1 MCKHLVAAGY
11 TVPMASTP
19 RTDPITLVG
28 LVFES
33 SAGLRRALAPS
44 LDNQLGVGGQSFE
57 LLIRLA
63 RSDGHRLR
71 MSDLAHQSGLSPSG
85 LSRAVDRL
93 VEAGLAQRESCPND
107 RRGTFAS
114 LTERGIRRM
123 QEALAR
129 HRLDV
134 HALFEGVLSDEEQAV
149 LASLLERL
157 RERVHPG
164 ADAVSEEPCLGLH
177 ELSARPVGTTPPP
190 R

>member
-1 MCKHLVAAGY
+1 
-11 TVPMASTP
+11 MASAP

-28 LVFES
+28 LVLES
-33 SAGLRRALAPS
+33 AAGLRRALAPG
-44 LDNQLGVGGQSFE
+44 LDDQLGVGGQSFE

-93 VEAGLAQRESCPND
+93 VEAGLARRESCPND

-114 LTERGIRRM
+114 LTERGIMRM
-123 QEALAR
+123 EEALAR

-134 HALFEGVLSDEEQAV
+134 HTLLEGVLSEEEQGL
-149 LASLLERL
+149 LAALLERL
-157 RERVHPG
+157 RDRVHPG
-164 ADAVSEEPCLGLH
+164 AGAVTEDACLGLH
-177 ELSARPVGTTPPP
+177 ALEGGQAEPARAEMNEVPAA